1 MAPATVQNRRY
12 TGTYTQPLPYWPL
25 RPACDWLP
33 APPSDVSPAKGT
45 VGLNLEPGGGAVGLN
60 RGGGCNSAIVIRSHF
75 LCFPNIFISWV

>member
-45 VGLNLEPGGGAVGLN
+45 VGLNLEPGGGADIASWHVIANTVL
-60 RGGGCNSAIVIRSHF
+60 RGIGD
-75 LCFPNIFISWV
+75 